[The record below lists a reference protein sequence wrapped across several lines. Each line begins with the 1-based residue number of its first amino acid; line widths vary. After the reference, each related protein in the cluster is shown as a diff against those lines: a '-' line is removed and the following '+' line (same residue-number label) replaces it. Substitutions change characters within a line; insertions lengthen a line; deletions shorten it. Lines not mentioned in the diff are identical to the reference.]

1 MRKIVLALAIVILA
15 STNADA
21 GPFKK
26 HRQKKE
32 QEIKAKVHQTVV
44 NTMQQQQA
52 QMAAQKMAAAAAATK
67 AEQTKAGQVPVIK

>member
-15 STNADA
+15 VQSADA

-52 QMAAQKMAAAAAATK
+52 QMAAQKMAAQKAAV
-67 AEQTKAGQVPVIK
+67 AGQVPVIK